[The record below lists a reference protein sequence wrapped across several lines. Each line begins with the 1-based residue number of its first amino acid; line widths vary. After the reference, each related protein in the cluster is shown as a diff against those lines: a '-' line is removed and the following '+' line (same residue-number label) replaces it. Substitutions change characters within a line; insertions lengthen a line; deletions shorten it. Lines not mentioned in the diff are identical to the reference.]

1 MSQLSLL
8 AGAAG
13 ANPLLMGLNPEQRR
27 AVTQLDG
34 PVLVVAAPGSGKTT
48 VLTNR
53 IAYML
58 QQGVRPEQVMAVT
71 FTKKAATEM
80 AERVTKA
87 VGSKHTAELITIGT
101 FHAICL
107 RLLDGHYD
115 KLGYQTP
122 KAPALVTPPVQRTLF
137 ELLARENSMGDIKWD
152 QLSMF
157 ISRAKCMLVTAD
169 AIKRHSSDE
178 EEVRYAQLYGAYQ
191 KRLVRQNLM
200 DFDDQIGLA
209 VRLLEEQPAIAAA
222 VRDRYTH
229 LLVDEYQDTN
239 RAQYELLRLL
249 AHPRNNLF
257 AVGDDAQGI
266 YGFRAA
272 DLNNILNF
280 KKDYPGTT
288 ELMLETNYRSTPQ
301 IVDLANALISHNAGR
316 IDKTIKAAR
325 RPDPRSVHTCQ
336 FNDNF
341 VEAEEVGDR
350 IKELI
355 KNGTIPDEIAILIRT
370 HAQGMPLLD
379 SLSQR
384 EIPFTVKKS
393 GSFYEQAEIAETL
406 AYMRLSIRGRHAL
419 ADLALEK
426 LLAKLGLAREA
437 LAMLKVECERQQTD
451 LVSVAHQVDQI
462 PLPTLAQKGLIKHVL
477 AMIHGWQRFQGPVA
491 DLYYLIISQTQ
502 YKAKLEKGNKKE
514 DAQKLDCLAAMH
526 AQIKRW
532 EPKDVRDLF
541 ARIDAATKPP
551 KANKRTG
558 AVQIMTIHASKGLE
572 WDAVF
577 VVGLEEGILPYQT
590 ALDDGDLA
598 EERRL
603 CYVAITRA
611 RKYLHLS
618 YGRERQRFGNAKDV
632 SPSRFLNDMRERAA
646 T

>member
-8 AGAAG
+8 AGSAG
-13 ANPLLMGLNPEQRR
+13 SNPLIAGLNEEQRR
-27 AVTQLDG
+27 AVMQLDG

-58 QQGVRPEQVMAVT
+58 QAGIAPEAILAVT

-80 AERVTKA
+80 AERVAKA
-87 VGSKHTAELITIGT
+87 VGSKAVGDRIMIGT
-101 FHAICL
+101 FHSICL
-107 RLLDGHYD
+107 KLLDGHYD

-122 KAPALVTPPVQRTLF
+122 KAPALVTPSVQRTLF
-137 ELLARENSMGDIKWD
+137 ELLARENSMADIKWD
-152 QLSMF
+152 QLAMF
-157 ISRAKCMLVTAD
+157 ISRAKCMLMTAD
-169 AIKRHSSDE
+169 TIKRHSSDE
-178 EEVRYAQLYGAYQ
+178 DEVRYAHLFGAYQ
-191 KRLVRQNLM
+191 RRLVRQNLM

-209 VRLLEEQPAIAAA
+209 VRLLEERPEIAEA
-222 VRDRYTH
+222 VRDRYRYI
-229 LLVDEYQDTN
+229 LVDEYQDTN
-239 RAQYELLRLL
+239 KAQYELLRLL
-249 AHPRNNLF
+249 AHPRRNLF

-280 KKDYPGTT
+280 KRDYPGTT
-288 ELMLETNYRSTPQ
+288 ELFLETNYRSTPQ

-316 IDKTIKAAR
+316 IDKTIKASR
-325 RPDPRSVHTCQ
+325 RSDPKSVLVCQ
-336 FNDNF
+336 FPDNF
-341 VEAEEVGDR
+341 TEAEEVGDR

-355 KNGTIPDEIAILIRT
+355 KTGTIPDEIAILIRT

-379 SLSQR
+379 ALAQR

-406 AYMRLSIRGRHAL
+406 AYMRLSLRGRHPL

-437 LAMLKVECERQQTD
+437 LAMLKVEGERQQTD
-451 LVSVAHQVDQI
+451 LVSVAHQVDDI

-477 AMIHGWQRFQGPVA
+477 GMIHGWQRFQGPVA
-491 DLYYLIISQTQ
+491 ELYYLIISQTQ
-502 YKAKLEKGNKKE
+502 YKAKLEKGKGSG

-541 ARIDAATKPP
+541 ARIEAATKPP
-551 KANKRTG
+551 KGNKRTG
-558 AVQIMTIHASKGLE
+558 EVQIMTIHASKGLE

-590 ALDDGDLA
+590 ALDDGDLS

-611 RKYLHLS
+611 RKFLHLG
-618 YGRERQRFGNAKDV
+618 YGRERQRFGSAKDV
-632 SPSRFLNDMRERAA
+632 TPSRFLNDMRQRHEA
-646 T
+646 

>member
-8 AGAAG
+8 AGSAG
-13 ANPLLMGLNPEQRR
+13 ANPLLMGLNPEQKR
-27 AVTQLDG
+27 AVMQLDG

-53 IAYML
+53 IGYML
-58 QQGVRPEQVMAVT
+58 QQGVRPDAVMAVT

-87 VGSKHTAELITIGT
+87 VGAKSTADQITIGT
-101 FHAICL
+101 FHSICL

-115 KLGYQTP
+115 KLGFQTP

-137 ELLARENSMGDIKWD
+137 ELLARENSMADIKWD
-152 QLSMF
+152 QLAMF
-157 ISRAKCMLVTAD
+157 ISRAKCMLVSAD

-178 EEVRYAQLYGAYQ
+178 EEVRYAHLYGAYQ

-209 VRLLEEQPAIAAA
+209 VRLLEEQPAIARA
-222 VRDRYTH
+222 VQDRYTH
-229 LLVDEYQDTN
+229 VLVDEYQDTN

-249 AHPRNNLF
+249 ARPRNNIF

-288 ELMLETNYRSTPQ
+288 ELFLETNYRSTPQ
-301 IVDLANALISHNAGR
+301 IVDLANALITHNAGR
-316 IDKTIKAAR
+316 IDKTIKASR
-325 RPDPRSVHTCQ
+325 RGDPKSVHSCQ
-336 FNDNF
+336 FQDNF

-379 SLSQR
+379 ALTQR

-406 AYMRLSIRGRHAL
+406 SYMRLSIRGRHAL

-437 LAMLKVECERQQTD
+437 LAMLKVESERQQTD
-451 LVSVAHQVDQI
+451 FVSVAHQVDDI
-462 PLPTLAQKGLIKHVL
+462 PLPTLAQKGLVKHVL

-491 DLYYLIISQTQ
+491 DLYYQIISQTQ
-502 YKAKLEKGNKKE
+502 YKTKLEKGKGKE
-514 DAQKLDCLAAMH
+514 SAQKLDCLAAMH

-558 AVQIMTIHASKGLE
+558 AVEIMTIHASKGLE

-618 YGRERQRFGNAKDV
+618 YGRERQRFGSAKDV
-632 SPSRFLNDMRERAA
+632 TPSRFIHEMRQRAE